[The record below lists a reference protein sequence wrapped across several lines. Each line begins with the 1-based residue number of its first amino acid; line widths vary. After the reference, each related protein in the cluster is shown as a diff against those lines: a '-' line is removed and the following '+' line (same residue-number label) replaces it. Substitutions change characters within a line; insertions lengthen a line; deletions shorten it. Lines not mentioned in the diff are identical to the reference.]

1 MPELPEVETIKNELK
16 LILLN
21 NDINKILINTNNLRI
36 PLKKKKIKKLEGL
49 RVVKIARR
57 GKYILIF
64 FNKDYVLLIHLGM
77 SGRILLKNKPYRT
90 KKHDHLIFHVNK
102 MYYIILN
109 DPRRFGLVDVIS
121 NEQLLDSTYLKHLGV
136 EPLTKDFNF
145 IYLKKVLSQT
155 KTNIK
160 NALLNQRLIA
170 GLGNIY
176 VNESLFRSK
185 IFPFKIASTLSKK
198 QILLLCLNIKK
209 VLRYAIKAKGSSISD
224 FKLPSGLLGNFQN
237 KFKVYNRVGKFCKNK
252 NCKEKIVKVIK
263 NGRSTYYCK
272 KCQKM

>member
-1 MPELPEVETIKNELK
+1 
-16 LILLN
+16 
-21 NDINKILINTNNLRI
+21 
-36 PLKKKKIKKLEGL
+36 
-49 RVVKIARR
+49 
-57 GKYILIF
+57 
-64 FNKDYVLLIHLGM
+64 M